1 MSFVNLKE
9 HGSRY
14 KFWKTLKT
22 LDLDPCSFIYD
33 SNWYLEKLD
42 SFLNTVRGYRSHKG
56 IEEVFHVYLFLI
68 NMKMARNLINK
79 LMIKAQ

>member
-1 MSFVNLKE
+1 MSFINLKE

-14 KFWKTLKT
+14 NFWRTLQK

-42 SFLNTVRGYRSHKG
+42 SFLNTVRGYRSHEG
-56 IEEVFHVYLFLI
+56 IEEVFQVYLI
-68 NMKMARNLINK
+68 YMKMARNLINK
-79 LMIKAQ
+79 LMMKAQ